1 MQVAMVGLGA
11 MGEGMARNLA
21 KAGFLTAVYN
31 RTAAKAEALAN
42 ALAVRAYPTLETLAA
57 DMDVVFLCVSADSDV
72 LAVVSALAA
81 HLKSGAVVVDM
92 STVSSATAQQAA
104 AMLAMRQVAFLDAPV
119 SGGVEGAKNGTLS
132 MMVGGEAAIV
142 GRVRPLLESMS
153 ARIIHLGATGAGQAT
168 KAVNQVLCAGIN
180 QAVTEA
186 LAFAQAQQLPM
197 ELVIDAVAGGAA
209 GNWFL
214 DHRGKTMVSGS
225 FAPGFKLALHHKD
238 LKICQAMAA
247 TAGVEIPLVATTV
260 LDYQGLMAAGYGDED
275 ISALYRI
282 KSGQRD
288 K

>member
-153 ARIIHLGATGAGQAT
+153 ARVIHLGATGAGQAT

-247 TAGVEIPLVATTV
+247 MAGVEIPLAAMTV
-260 LDYQGLMAAGYGDED
+260 LDYQGLMAAGHGDED